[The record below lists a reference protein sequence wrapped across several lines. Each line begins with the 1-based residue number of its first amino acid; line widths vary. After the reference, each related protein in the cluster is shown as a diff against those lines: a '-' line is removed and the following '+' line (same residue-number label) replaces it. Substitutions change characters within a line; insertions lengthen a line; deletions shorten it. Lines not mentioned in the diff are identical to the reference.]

1 MLEFIDT
8 DITPLG
14 TTLLVLFAISLI
26 FMFRFYVK
34 YYKVVG
40 KHKKIP
46 ISENKKPVS
55 VIVSCKN
62 EFEYIKQHLP
72 FWLEQKYPNF
82 EVVAV
87 CDEQDN
93 ELAHLLRS
101 FQQRYSTLKIVKI
114 SSKVNFFDE
123 EKFALSIGAKEASYD
138 YLIFTTISSRPATEY
153 CIDYM
158 QSAFQDGID
167 VVIGHSF
174 FDINNSGAFA
184 RYLYAD
190 NAIRYIAPAING
202 YPIVGSHRLLGYKKE
217 FFLKTGGYTNSY
229 SFQTGV
235 YDFLSAAH
243 KNVAVQINH
252 QSMVKIE
259 ESFEFGSWLKEEK
272 NYFAAFSRSYGK
284 AKKEEITYRLS
295 MLLAYAFAVLLL
307 VLTEQTWHSI
317 ILIFFLILVLTK
329 NVVQLIFMAKAM
341 RAVTERFVWAFT
353 PLFELF
359 YLPSV
364 MFSFFRIRRRGV

>member
-26 FMFRFYVK
+26 FLFRFYAK

-40 KHKKIP
+40 KQKKIP
-46 ISENKKPVS
+46 VSENKKPVS

-93 ELAHLLRS
+93 ELTHLLRS
-101 FQQRYSTLKIVKI
+101 FQQRYPILKIVKI

-138 YLIFTTISSRPATEY
+138 YLIFTTISSRPTTEH

-158 QSAFQDGID
+158 QSAFKDNTD
-167 VVIGHSF
+167 VVIGHSC
-174 FDINNSGAFA
+174 FDISNSNVFP

-202 YPIVGSHRLLGYKKE
+202 YPIVGSHRLLGYRKD
-217 FFLKTGGYTNSY
+217 FFLQTGGYTNSY
-229 SFQTGV
+229 SLRTGV
-235 YDFLSAAH
+235 YDFLSAANP
-243 KNVAVQINH
+243 NVTVQVSPESI
-252 QSMVKIE
+252 VKID
-259 ESFEFGSWLKEEK
+259 ESFDFNIWSKEEK
-272 NYFAAFSRSYGK
+272 NYFVAFSRSHSK
-284 AKKEEITYRLS
+284 AKKEEVTYRLS
-295 MLLAYAFAVLLL
+295 ILSAYASAIFFLM
-307 VLTEQTWHSI
+307 LTEQAWNSI
-317 ILIFFLILVLTK
+317 LLIFFLILVLAK
-329 NVVQLIFMAKAM
+329 NIVQLIFTAKAM
-341 RAVTERFVWAFT
+341 KTVMERYVWVFA

-359 YLPSV
+359 CLPGI
-364 MFSFFRIRRRGV
+364 MFSFFRIKRKK